1 MSDITGLGVTVLE
14 SFGQQTSDRWPLLR
28 FLRLRGRGTALPAL
42 SLAAATAIFMS
53 GAGVAAAAP
62 QVLPH
67 RAEYQITLETVRTG
81 AMVAAMKGI
90 LGFEWRDVC
99 DGWAVNQRF
108 GIQFTDKQGQQHWSD
123 RRYLTWEAKDGRAFR
138 FSIRAVRD
146 DVVIEEAEGQAV
158 LHGDGTGGEI
168 LFKLPSAYRAA
179 LPEGTIFPSTHF
191 LRILADL
198 KSPEGPRADVVFS
211 GSEEDGLQRVNTFFG
226 SEIADGLES
235 DSGLA
240 DLFGRHVRI
249 GYFPYFERRLE
260 ADYEVILQVRE
271 NGVLDQF
278 VIDYTDFSIK
288 GVLNQWVE
296 IPPTDC

>member
-1 MSDITGLGVTVLE
+1 M
-14 SFGQQTSDRWPLLR
+14 
-28 FLRLRGRGTALPAL
+28 RGTALPAL
-42 SLAAATAIFMS
+42 PLVAAAAIFMS

-226 SEIADGLES
+226 SEIAADGLGS

-288 GVLNQWVE
+288 GVLNQWIE

>member
-1 MSDITGLGVTVLE
+1 MPSVRRWLMLAMPVVVFLGV
-14 SFGQQTSDRWPLLR
+14 GA
-28 FLRLRGRGTALPAL
+28 GA
-42 SLAAATAIFMS
+42 AAATA
-53 GAGVAAAAP
+53 
-62 QVLPH
+62 QVVPH
-67 RAEYQITLETVRTG
+67 RAEYRITLDQVRTG
-81 AMVAAMKGI
+81 AMVTAMTGK

-108 GIQFTDKQGQQHWSD
+108 GIHFTDTHGRQHWSD
-123 RRYLTWEAKDGRAFR
+123 RRYLTWEAKDGSAFR

-158 LHGDGTGGEI
+158 LHGDGSGGEI

-179 LPEGTIFPSTHF
+179 LPEGTIFPSSHF
-191 LRILADL
+191 LRILEDL
-198 KSPEGPRADVVFS
+198 RSPGGPRADVVFS

-226 SEIADGLES
+226 SEIGPGAEAPG
-235 DSGLA
+235 SGLA

-249 GYFPYFERRLE
+249 GYFPYFDRDLH

-271 NGVLDQF
+271 NGVLDRF

-288 GVLNQWVE
+288 GVLNQWVK
-296 IPPTDC
+296 IQPASC

>member
-1 MSDITGLGVTVLE
+1 MLE
-14 SFGQQTSDRWPLLR
+14 SFGQEIGDWRLLLR
-28 FLRLRGRGTALPAL
+28 ILRLRVRGAALRALP
-42 SLAAATAIFMS
+42 LAAATAVFMS

-67 RAEYQITLETVRTG
+67 RAEYQITLDSVRTG
-81 AMVAAMKGI
+81 AMVAAMTGI

-158 LHGDGTGGEI
+158 LHGDGSGGEI

-226 SEIADGLES
+226 SEIAADGLES

-240 DLFGRHVRI
+240 GLFGRHVRI
-249 GYFPYFERRLE
+249 GYFPYFEQRLE

-278 VIDYTDFSIK
+278 VIDYTDFSIR
-288 GVLNQWVE
+288 GVLDQWIE